1 MHPGLSRSD
10 SGQAF
15 FLKDAFASQGQ
26 CEKLIVTL
34 ISFRMHTGYGAAA

>member
-1 MHPGLSRSD
+1 MHPGLSRSN

-15 FLKDAFASQGQ
+15 FLEDASASQGQ

-34 ISFRMHTGYGAAA
+34 ISFGRHIGYGAVA

>member
-1 MHPGLSRSD
+1 MHPGLSRSN

-15 FLKDAFASQGQ
+15 FLKDASASQGQ

-34 ISFRMHTGYGAAA
+34 I